1 MLVRPTW
8 GPADGMGDC
17 VIAQISHADVGRWEM
32 LSTSKHL
39 KELSSF
45 TAPLVLCET
54 WTRGSWNAPL
64 AVLLHDVVHW
74 CPFLRCSGVI
84 NIPAV
89 ALGMFCGG
97 LVMKKYKLGLMG
109 AAKFAFGTS
118 LLGFVLSLFFLAMG
132 CENSKVAGIT
142 VSYSGCVR
150 MQTCLVVC
158 YDCGAGTSFHFCVTC
173 RVEGLSY
180 QEPSLFS
187 DCNSGCLCSR
197 REWDPVCGE
206 NGITYVSPC
215 LAGCVSSTGSGRN
228 TVRHTLRLFAVFL
241 TGGLQLSCLF
251 VSGVWQLQVCS
262 VGQRAARQPD
272 GHSGPVS
279 WQRQLRPNLPLLHGA
294 VGAQLLHHLSRGNPR
309 LHGAGQ
315 VWDHLSHASSCWKRL
330 YLQVI
335 IRWSKVST
343 CT

>member
-1 MLVRPTW
+1 MLVRPRW
-8 GPADGMGDC
+8 GQADGIGDC
-17 VIAQISHADVGRWEM
+17 VIVQIFHADVGRWEM
-32 LSTSKHL
+32 LSASKHL

-54 WTRGSWNAPL
+54 WTRGSWNAPS

-89 ALGMFCGG
+89 ALGMFSGG

-142 VSYSGCVR
+142 VSYSGYVR

-158 YDCGAGTSFHFCVTC
+158 CDCGAGTSSHFCVTC

-241 TGGLQLSCLF
+241 TATAVMSVRFRCLTAA
-251 VSGVWQLQVCS
+251 GVWRWPTCS
-262 VGQRAARQPD
+262 QATWRPLWAGVLAETAATESSPTSWRCRCSAPSSSL
-272 GHSGPVS
+272 SGEPPAS
-279 WQRQLRPNLPLLHGA
+279 WCWSGLRPSLTCK
-294 VGAQLLHHLSRGNPR
+294 QLLK
-309 LHGAGQ
+309 
-315 VWDHLSHASSCWKRL
+315 ASLFASYYK
-330 YLQVI
+330 VI
-335 IRWSKVST
+335 
-343 CT
+343 